1 MKLKKLIALGLATV
15 MSASMLVGC
24 GAKSDSNASTDNGD
38 KVFKVGMITDTG
50 GVNDESFNQSTW
62 KGFQDAQEKFGKDK
76 LEIKYLES
84 KQDADY
90 VQNIDTFADEGM
102 DLIVGVGFK
111 LQSAITEAAKN
122 YPEQQFA
129 LIDAVCEGEQPENVT
144 SLLFEDNASAYLTGL
159 IAGRM
164 TETNKV
170 GFIGGMES
178 PVISKFDY
186 GFRAGVKA
194 ANPDAEVMV
203 QYANSFTDS
212 ALGKTIAN
220 QMHSKNADII
230 FTCAGAVGIG
240 AIEAAKENG
249 KYAIGV
255 DRDQSDLAPENVLTS
270 AIKRVDAGV
279 FETVKSYVNGTFEG
293 GTTTTY
299 GLEENAVGVPD
310 TTKNLV
316 SQEILDLVEETITKL
331 KNKEITV
338 PKNEEEYNA
347 MVK

>member
-1 MKLKKLIALGLATV
+1 MKFKKLLSLSTAFLV
-15 MSASMLVGC
+15 SASILTGC
-24 GAKSDSNASTDNGD
+24 GSNKGTDKND
-38 KVFKVGMITDTG
+38 ISVGIVLG
-50 GVNDESFNQSTW
+50 AGSINDQSFNQSTW
-62 KGFQDAQEKFGKDK
+62 EGLQKAKDDFGI
-76 LEIKYLES
+76 EIKYLES
-84 KQDADY
+84 KQESDY
-90 VQNIDTFADEGM
+90 IQNIETLMDEDT
-102 DLIVGVGFK
+102 DLIIGVGYQLK
-111 LQSAITEAAKN
+111 DSIEESAKN
-122 YPEQQFA
+122 YPEQKFA
-129 LIDAVCEGEQPENVT
+129 ILDETYDTIQENVIPVV
-144 SLLFEDNASAYLTGL
+144 FKEEESAYLVGVM
-159 IAGRM
+159 AAKM
-164 TETNKV
+164 SKTNKV
-170 GFIGGMES
+170 GFIGGLPAPS
-178 PVISKFDY
+178 VVRYQY
-186 GFRAGVKA
+186 GYKYGVTNTNK
-194 ANPDAEVMV
+194 DTQILE
-203 QYANSFTDS
+203 QYVNSFTDQ
-212 ALGKTIAN
+212 AKGKAIAN
-220 QMHSKNADII
+220 QMYSNGADIV
-230 FTCAGAVGIG
+230 FTCGGDVGTG